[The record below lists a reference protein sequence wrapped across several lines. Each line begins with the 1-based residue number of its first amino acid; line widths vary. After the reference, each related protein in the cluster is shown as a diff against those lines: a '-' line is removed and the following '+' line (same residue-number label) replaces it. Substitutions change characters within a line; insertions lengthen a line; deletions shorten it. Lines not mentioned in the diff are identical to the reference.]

1 MRILAIAGSVARNS
15 SNSRLLHAM
24 AAASDSVDV
33 RVWEALHQLPYF
45 RPDADG
51 DPEVTGLRQA
61 VAGADVVWIATPEY
75 AGGMP
80 GALKNAL
87 DWLVGSGELYGKRI
101 VVLSAAPSEQ
111 RGGNARRWV
120 EEVVRMQGAQVRDSF
135 TVALPRGVTDM
146 LVGAVAEKA
155 QARAMRALTESGGAD
170 SEHDGGGLRLLA

>member
-15 SNSRLLHAM
+15 SNSRLLHDM
-24 AAASDSVDV
+24 AAATDSVDV
-33 RVWEALHQLPYF
+33 QVWESLDRLPYF

-51 DPEVTGLRQA
+51 DPEVTQLRQA
-61 VAGADVVWIATPEY
+61 VAAADAVWIATPEY

-87 DWLVGSGELYGKRI
+87 DWLVGSGELYGKRM

-120 EEVVRMQGAQVRDSF
+120 EEVARMQGAKVLESF
-135 TVALPRGVTDM
+135 TVALTATATDM
-146 LVGAVAEKA
+146 LVGVVAGQA
-155 QARAMRALTESGGAD
+155 LARAVRALTESDGAG
-170 SEHDGGGLRLLA
+170 SEGAIG